1 MVVSVQRGLLAAMS
15 VCVGLAAFAAA
26 IPARADSVEPVP
38 ASAAISKS
46 LKLGLNKALVV
57 DLPRDARDVLISN
70 PEIADAVMRTPRRMY
85 LTGVAVGQASIIVFD
100 RAGQQIVT
108 LDLQV
113 ERDNATLERM
123 LHRLIPGSD
132 IATEIV
138 SDNIIMSGTVRTAA
152 DARKAQDIANIFAN
166 GGANAQPGNG
176 GAGSGGAADS
186 GGVTIALGGSGEVP
200 TSNVVNLLT
209 IEGEDQVHL
218 KVTVAEVQRNI
229 LKQLGIDINGAISI
243 GSFKGLISSA
253 LPFGATNTSPNSV
266 GVAGSGSPSAG
277 CGALGNSSCT
287 FNNGI
292 MGAVRALDQTGMI
305 KTLAEPTLTA
315 ISGESASFLAGGE
328 FPVPTSQDQDGN
340 VIVEYKPFGVALS
353 FTPVVLSEGRI
364 SLRVKTE
371 VSDLNTEDQIV
382 LNNITLPSIT
392 VRRSETTLEL
402 PSGGSMIMAGMLRDN
417 IRQAVSGLPALG
429 KLPILGTLF
438 RSREFKRSETELVI
452 IVTPYLVSPV
462 SRTQL
467 AKPDDGFAP
476 AGDGAATF
484 LGRLNRVYGVEGKP
498 APAGSY
504 RGTYG
509 FIFE

>member
-1 MVVSVQRGLLAAMS
+1 MVSVQRGLLAAMS
-15 VCVGLAAFAAA
+15 VWVGLATFAAV
-26 IPARADSVEPVP
+26 IPARAESVEPVP
-38 ASAAISKS
+38 VAASISRAV
-46 LKLGLNKALVV
+46 KLGLNKALVV

-70 PEIADAVMRTPRRMY
+70 PAIADAVMRTPRRMY
-85 LTGVAVGQASIIVFD
+85 LTGIAVGQASIIVFD

-108 LDLQV
+108 LDLEV
-113 ERDNATLERM
+113 ERDNTALEQM
-123 LHRLIPGSD
+123 LNRLVPGSN
-132 IATEIV
+132 IKTEIV
-138 SDNIIMSGTVRTAA
+138 SDNVILSGTVRTAA

-176 GAGSGGAADS
+176 SSGGTASTAA
-186 GGVTIALGGSGEVP
+186 GGVSISLGTTTTP
-200 TSNVVNLLT
+200 TSSVVNLLT

-253 LPFGATNTSPNSV
+253 LPFGATNKAPDSV
-266 GVAGSGSPSAG
+266 GIVGSGSQSAG
-277 CGALGNSSCT
+277 CGALGNSGCT

-328 FPVPTSQDQDGN
+328 FPVPSGQDQDGN
-340 VIVEYKPFGVALS
+340 VIIEYKPFGVALS

-371 VSDLNTEDQIV
+371 VSDLNTEDSIQ
-382 LNNITLPSIT
+382 LSGITLPSIT

-438 RSREFKRSETELVI
+438 RSRDFKRSETELVI

-476 AGDGAATF
+476 AGDGTATF
-484 LGRLNRVYGVEGKP
+484 LGRLNRVYGFEGKP